1 MNLKQIQEYVVR
13 PALKYINAHSE
24 AAEQLLMGTITQESG
39 GDFIKQIG
47 GGPAMGIVQMEPA
60 THGDLWENFI
70 RFRPGL
76 RDKLQSLASY
86 RNPGAAVPMAD
97 ELVFNLWYAVAM
109 ARVHYLRQKE
119 PLPKAGDVVG
129 MANYWKRYYN
139 TEHGKGKPSEFLE
152 QFPYQLFQ
160 LPRVESSACESN
172 KESS

>member
-1 MNLKQIQEYVVR
+1 MDLKQLLTLVVR
-13 PALKYINAHSE
+13 PALEYVGIHSE
-24 AAEQLLMGTITQESG
+24 AAEQLVMGTITQESRG
-39 GDFIKQIG
+39 MYIQQLG
-47 GGPAMGIVQMEPA
+47 GGPALGIVQMEPA
-60 THGDLWENFI
+60 THADLWENFI

-86 RNPGAAVPMAD
+86 RNPGAAVPLAD

-119 PLPKAGDVVG
+119 ALPKAGDVVG

-152 QFPYQLFQ
+152 QFPYELFQ
-160 LPRVESSACESN
+160 LPRVESSAREHQ
-172 KESS
+172 KE